1 MSIGTWHRVAVAGL
15 LAGALV
21 SCAHERRTAAKAQQ
35 PTEAQ
40 RTQQAFQDAAK
51 GQEQLTEAQRRLDA
65 ARQDVARA
73 QQQLAT
79 AQQREQR
86 ERANVQQ
93 LGLKARQ
100 DLDRANALAQQQQLA
115 AEQAQGLSSA
125 AGRITEATPSRV
137 VLHAQDG
144 RTMSFHLD
152 QRTRV
157 LVGSEQRSISAVQQ
171 GADARVTYDPAG
183 PEPTALTIRVTPV
196 TPGGRETGQAPA
208 PATPPPEPP
217 RTR

>member
-1 MSIGTWHRVAVAGL
+1 MGIGTWHRVAIAGL
-15 LAGALV
+15 LAGALA
-21 SCAHERRTAAKAQQ
+21 SCAHERRTAKAQQ

-40 RTQQAFQDAAK
+40 RTQQAFQEAAK
-51 GQEQLTEAQRRLDA
+51 GQEQLAGAQKRLDA

-73 QQQLAT
+73 QQQLAA
-79 AQQREQR
+79 AQQREAR
-86 ERANVQQ
+86 ERENVQQ
-93 LGLKARQ
+93 LGIKARQ
-100 DLDRANALAQQQQLA
+100 DLERANALAQQQQLA

-196 TPGGRETGQAPA
+196 TPGGRDAGQAPA
-208 PATPPPEPP
+208 PVTPPPEPP
-217 RTR
+217 RSR